1 MKRSIELKQ
10 KMSALNKGIVDM
22 LAAGKNK
29 EAAEKAKELE
39 SLTDAYNAAVSVE
52 NADRAAFGTGVVVG
66 GVNKADDAKA
76 HNRAFVKAVMN
87 RAMTDS
93 ERAYAMTLRDTI
105 GTPGQA
111 EGTPGKGGYLV
122 PTEQMN
128 KIMEWRNSRVVLKND
143 CDVIPV
149 NSAFGNMPTADSETG
164 LLTNYDELSD
174 IKQSDKDF
182 GQISWK
188 LSSYGVII
196 PVSNELLA
204 DNDVDL
210 VGFISRRMAI
220 MGVNT
225 ENDAIFNIMK
235 ATAITSTGA
244 DYKAILK
251 AINTKLDAAIAATSA
266 IYTDSIGFD
275 YLDEMED
282 KNGRPLLTPSYADPA
297 AKMFRG
303 HQVKV
308 LPSNIAVGSTEKAI
322 TLYVGS
328 LSDGVAF
335 FDREGISIAV
345 DASAGFTQN
354 KTLIRAIERFDVKL
368 ADPKAIAKV
377 TINIPTT

>member
-1 MKRSIELKQ
+1 MKKSIELKQ
-10 KMSALNKGIVDM
+10 KMSALNKEIVDM

-39 SLTDAYNAAVSVE
+39 SLTDAYNAAVAVE

-93 ERAYAMTLRDTI
+93 ERAYAMTLRDAI

-122 PTEQMN
+122 PTEQMS
-128 KIMEWRNSRVVLKND
+128 KIMEWRNSRMVLKND
-143 CDVIPV
+143 CDVISV
-149 NSAFGNMPTADSETG
+149 NSAFGNMPTADSEIG
-164 LLTNYDELSD
+164 LLTNFDEISD
-174 IKQSDKDF
+174 VKQKDKDF

-210 VGFISRRMAI
+210 TGFIARRMAF

-225 ENDAIFNIMK
+225 ENAKIFDIMDATEVT
-235 ATAITSTGA
+235 ATGT

-251 AINTKLDAAIAATSA
+251 ALNTKLDSDIAAAAS
-266 IYTDSIGFD
+266 IYTDAIGFD

-303 HQVKV
+303 HLVKV
-308 LPSNIAVGSTEKAI
+308 LPSAISVGSTESAI
-322 TLYVGS
+322 KLYVGS

-335 FDREGISIAV
+335 FDREGITIAA

-354 KTLIRAIERFDVKL
+354 KTMIRAIERFDVKQ

-377 TINIPTT
+377 TINVTSA

>member
-1 MKRSIELKQ
+1 MKKSIELKQ
-10 KMSALNKGIVDM
+10 KMSALNKEIVDM
-22 LAAGKNK
+22 LADGKNK
-29 EAAEKAKELE
+29 EAAEKARELE
-39 SLTDAYNAAVSVE
+39 SLTDAYNAAVAVE
-52 NADRAAFGTGVVVG
+52 NAERAGMGTWTPVG
-66 GVNKADDAKA
+66 TPTKKDEYKA
-76 HNRAFVKAVMN
+76 HNRAFVKAVMG

-93 ERAYAMTLRDTI
+93 EREYAMTLRDTI

-111 EGTPGKGGYLV
+111 EGTPAKGGYLV
-122 PTEQMN
+122 PVEQMN
-128 KIMEWRNSRVVLKND
+128 RIMEWRNSRVVLKND
-143 CDVIPV
+143 CDVISV

-164 LLTNYDELSD
+164 LLTNFDE
-174 IKQSDKDF
+174 INEIAQTDKDF

-188 LSSYGVII
+188 LFSYGVII

-210 VGFISRRMAI
+210 TGFISRRMAI

-225 ENDAIFNIMK
+225 ENNAIFNIMK
-235 ATAITSTGA
+235 ATDITSTGT

-251 AINTKLDAAIAATSA
+251 AINTKLDAAIAATST
-266 IYTDSIGFD
+266 IYTDAVGFD

-303 HQVKV
+303 HLVKV

-335 FDREGISIAV
+335 FDRAGISIAV
-345 DASAGFTQN
+345 DSSAGFTQN
-354 KTLIRAIERFDVKL
+354 KTLIRAIERFDVKQ

-377 TINIPTT
+377 TINVTSA

>member
-1 MKRSIELKQ
+1 MKKSIEIKQ
-10 KMSALNKGIVDM
+10 KMTALGKEVRDLLVAN
-22 LAAGKNK
+22 KNK
-29 EAAEKAKELE
+29 EANEKGAVLD
-39 SLTDAYNAAVSVE
+39 SLTDAYNAALAVE
-52 NADRAAFGTGVVVG
+52 RADAAGMGNGTPVG
-66 GVNKADDAKA
+66 APTKKDEYKA

-87 RAMTDS
+87 RVMTDS
-93 ERAYAMTLRDTI
+93 EKEYAMTLRDTI

-111 EGTPGKGGYLV
+111 EGTPEKGGYLV

-143 CDVIPV
+143 CDVISV

-164 LLTNYDELSD
+164 LLTNYDELSE
-174 IKQSDKDF
+174 IKQEDKDF

-210 VGFISRRMAI
+210 VGFVSRRMAF

-225 ENDAIFNIMK
+225 ENNAIFNIMK
-235 ATAITSTGA
+235 ATAITSTGT

-251 AINTKLDAAIAATSA
+251 AINTKLDAAIAATST
-266 IYTDSIGFD
+266 IYTDAVGFD

-303 HQVKV
+303 HLVKV

-335 FDREGISIAV
+335 FDRVGISIAV
-345 DASAGFTQN
+345 DSSAGFTQN
-354 KTLIRAIERFDVKL
+354 KTLIRAIERFDVKQ

>member
-1 MKRSIELKQ
+1 MKKSIELKQ
-10 KMSALNKGIVDM
+10 KMSALNKEIVDM

-39 SLTDAYNAAVSVE
+39 SLTDAYNAAVAVE
-52 NADRAAFGTGVVVG
+52 NAERAGMGNGTPVG
-66 GVNKADDAKA
+66 TPTKKDEYKA
-76 HNRAFVKAVMN
+76 HNRAFVKAVMG
-87 RAMTDS
+87 RAMTDA

-111 EGTPGKGGYLV
+111 EGTPTKGGYLV

-143 CDVIPV
+143 CNVISV
-149 NSAFGNMPTADSETG
+149 NSAFGNMPTANSETG
-164 LLTNYDELSD
+164 LLTNFDELSE
-174 IKQSDKDF
+174 IKQEDKDF

-210 VGFISRRMAI
+210 VGFISQCMAFKS
-220 MGVNT
+220 VNT
-225 ENDAIFNIMK
+225 ENNAIFNIMK
-235 ATAITSTGA
+235 ATTITSTGT

-251 AINTKLDAAIAATSA
+251 TINTKLDAAIAAIST
-266 IYTDSIGFD
+266 IYTDNVGFD

-303 HQVKV
+303 HPVKV
-308 LPSNIAVGSTEKAI
+308 LPNDIAVGSTEKAI

-328 LSDGVAF
+328 LADGVAF
-335 FDREGISIAV
+335 FDRAGISIAV
-345 DASAGFTQN
+345 DSSAGFTQN
-354 KTLIRAIERFDVKL
+354 KTLIRAIERFDVKQ

-377 TINIPTT
+377 TINVTTA

>member
-1 MKRSIELKQ
+1 MNKSTEINQ
-10 KMSALNKGIVDM
+10 KMTALKKEIRGLLD
-22 LAAGKNK
+22 ARKNH
-29 EAAEKAKELE
+29 EAAVKGAELD
-39 SLTDAYNAAVSVE
+39 SLNEAYTAAVAVE
-52 NADRAAFGTGVVVG
+52 NADRVAFGTGIPVG
-66 GVNKADDAKA
+66 APAKKDEYKA
-76 HNRAFVKAVMN
+76 HNRAFVKAVMG
-87 RAMTDS
+87 RAMTDA
-93 ERAYAMTLRDTI
+93 ERAYAMTLRDMI

-111 EGTPGKGGYLV
+111 EGTPAKGGYLV
-122 PTEQMN
+122 PVEQMN
-128 KIMEWRNSRVVLKND
+128 RIMEWRNSRVVLKND
-143 CDVIPV
+143 CDVISV

-164 LLTNYDELSD
+164 LLTNFDE
-174 IKQSDKDF
+174 INEIAQTDKDF

-210 VGFISRRMAI
+210 TGFISRRMAI

-225 ENDAIFNIMK
+225 ENNAIFNIMK
-235 ATAITSTGA
+235 GTAITSTGT

-251 AINTKLDAAIAATSA
+251 AINIKLDADIAATST
-266 IYTDSIGFD
+266 IYTDAIGFD

-303 HQVKV
+303 HLVKV

-335 FDREGISIAV
+335 FDRAGISIAV

-354 KTLIRAIERFDVKL
+354 KTLIRAIERFDVKQ

-377 TINIPTT
+377 TINVTSA

>member
-29 EAAEKAKELE
+29 EAAEKTKELE
-39 SLTDAYNAAVSVE
+39 SLTDAYNAAVAVE

-66 GVNKADDAKA
+66 GVNKADEAKA

-111 EGTPGKGGYLV
+111 EGTPAKGGYLV
-122 PTEQMN
+122 PVEQMN

-174 IKQSDKDF
+174 INQSDKDF

-235 ATAITSTGA
+235 ATATTSTGA

-251 AINTKLDAAIAATSA
+251 AINTKLDAAIAATST

-303 HQVKV
+303 HLVKV

-335 FDREGISIAV
+335 FDRAGISIAV
-345 DASAGFTQN
+345 DSSAGFTKN
-354 KTLIRAIERFDVKL
+354 KTLIRAIERFDVKQ